1 MKLLKQILDSVAS
14 KTFSVRRCSFEN
26 IVGNDD
32 TKSILNKAILSRK
45 PVHVLLVGRP
55 GSAKTMFLTEI
66 MNSIKDS
73 YFIVGSN
80 TTKAGLVN
88 QLFEK
93 RPKFLLVDELDK
105 MSGIEQTSLLH
116 LMETGIIS
124 ETKIRKT
131 RQMDLT
137 SWVFATANSCDKI
150 IQPL

>member
-45 PVHVLLVGRP
+45 PVHVLLVGKP
-55 GSAKTMFLTEI
+55 GCAKTMFLTEI
-66 MNSIKDS
+66 MRRLKNS

-80 TTKAGLVN
+80 TTKAGLIN

-93 RPKFLLVDELDK
+93 EPKYLLIDEIDK
-105 MSGIEQTSLLH
+105 MSRDDQVSLLH